1 MSFELLKK
9 LQKIMLFM
17 TIICLPLNSLPKAFT
32 LPGVGSILS
41 NYFLFAA
48 ILLLVYEYFK
58 FRFEINKK
66 VIKFFAVFVIWQ
78 VVCLINGLVT
88 YEYNELLTLEQI
100 SKLKAILYFLDKFS
114 INLDELIAIKTWLFL
129 RFSKDILFTN
139 NIIFFVAFYIWHL
152 YKNNFNGAFK
162 DIRKAIICLVIIM
175 GAYSFIEL
183 LWLKL
188 GLKFAEDFLI
198 NINPLLYEPKSN
210 HGWWPPL
217 LWNNQLRSICLE
229 PSYFAIISI
238 LCLPFLWSLLFNKE
252 NKFLSGLL
260 IFYFTLMIAGT
271 NARTAVVLVIAEIL
285 LLGVFSIIR
294 RNLLKKFFVI
304 LFITVLAFTANL
316 VDYRQLLN
324 NGNIDGISAE
334 NYFERNVGSITK
346 SNARSNSARLA
357 NLVANLETIEQH
369 PVFGTGTGL
378 KDAYINSN
386 LPEFAYNNYE
396 VRNWSRYM
404 YNEGVLKSGF
414 PPLNKFADIAVQNGL
429 IGLIL
434 YFLPLLYIL
443 KEVFKFRKLIIFDCR
458 TIMSIIVMIA
468 LLGAMMSNSAL
479 IICNGIVWG
488 LLYSKINSIETD
500 DTKN

>member
-17 TIICLPLNSLPKAFT
+17 AIICLPLNNLPKAFT
-32 LPGVGSILS
+32 LAGVGSILS

-78 VVCLINGLVT
+78 VVCLIIGLVT

-100 SKLKAILYFLDKFS
+100 PKLKAILYFLDKFS

-129 RFSKDILFTN
+129 RFSKNILFTN
-139 NIIFFVAFYIWHL
+139 NIIFFVTFYIWHL
-152 YKNNFNGAFK
+152 YKNNFNEAFK

-188 GLKFAEDFLI
+188 DLQFAKDFLI
-198 NINPLLYEPKSN
+198 NVNPLLYDPKSS

-217 LWNNQLRSICLE
+217 LWNNQLRSICAE
-229 PSYFAIISI
+229 PSFFGIISV
-238 LCLPFLWSLLFNKE
+238 LCLPFLWSLLFDKK

-357 NLVANLETIEQH
+357 NLIANLETIKQH
-369 PVFGTGTGL
+369 LVFGVGTGL
-378 KDAYINSN
+378 KDGYMYDN
-386 LPEFAYNNYE
+386 LPEFSYTNYE
-396 VRNWSRYM
+396 VRNWSRYL
-404 YNEGVLKSGF
+404 YNEGVLKAGY
-414 PPLNKFADIAVQNGL
+414 PALNKFVDIAVQNGL
-429 IGLIL
+429 TGLIL

-443 KEVFKFRKLIIFDCR
+443 NKILKLRKLIIYDSKAIVLII
-458 TIMSIIVMIA
+458 IMVA
-468 LLGAMMSNSAL
+468 LLGAMMSNSGL

-488 LLYSKINSIETD
+488 LLFCKVSSVEKLKI
-500 DTKN
+500 

>member
-100 SKLKAILYFLDKFS
+100 PKLKAILYFLDKFS

-175 GAYSFIEL
+175 GIYSFIEL
-183 LWLKL
+183 LWLKIDL
-188 GLKFAEDFLI
+188 QFAEDFLI
-198 NINPLLYEPKSN
+198 IINPLLYDISTIT
-210 HGWWPPL
+210 GWWPPL
-217 LWNNQLRSICLE
+217 LWNNQLRSICAE
-229 PSYFAIISI
+229 PSFFGIISV
-238 LCLPFLWSLLFNKE
+238 LCLPFLWNLLYE
-252 NKFLSGLL
+252 NKNKFVVCAL
-260 IFYFTLMIAGT
+260 IFYFTLMIAAT

-285 LLGVFSIIR
+285 LLSIFAVIQKS
-294 RNLLKKFFVI
+294 LLKKFLIISLVSS
-304 LFITVLAFTANL
+304 LAFTANL

-324 NGNIDGISAE
+324 YGSIDGISAE
-334 NYFERNVGSITK
+334 KYLERNVGSITE

-357 NLVANLETIEQH
+357 NLIANLETIKQY
-369 PVFGTGTGL
+369 PVFGVGTGL
-378 KDAYINSN
+378 KDAYIDRN
-386 LPEFAYNNYE
+386 LPEFSYTNNE

-404 YNEGVLKSGF
+404 HNEGVLKAGF
-414 PPLNKFADIAVQNGL
+414 SPLNKFADIAVQNGL

-443 KEVFKFRKLIIFDCR
+443 NKIF
-458 TIMSIIVMIA
+458 
-468 LLGAMMSNSAL
+468 
-479 IICNGIVWG
+479 
-488 LLYSKINSIETD
+488 
-500 DTKN
+500 

>member
-17 TIICLPLNSLPKAFT
+17 IIICLPLNNLPKAFT
-32 LPGVGSILS
+32 LPGLGGTLS
-41 NYFLFAA
+41 NYFVLAA
-48 ILLLVYEYFK
+48 ILLLLYEYFK
-58 FRFEINKK
+58 FKFDVNKK
-66 VIKFFAVFVIWQ
+66 VIKFFAMFVIWQ
-78 VVCLINGLVT
+78 LLCLVIGLVT
-88 YEYNELLTLEQI
+88 YDYNELLTLEQI
-100 SKLKAILYFLDKFS
+100 PKLKTIVCFLDKFE
-114 INLDELIAIKTWLFL
+114 IVVDELIAIKAWLFL

-139 NIIFFVAFYIWHL
+139 NVIFFVTFYIYHL
-152 YKNNFNGAFK
+152 YKANFDAAYK
-162 DIRKAIICLVIIM
+162 DVRKAVMCLVLIM

-198 NINPLLYEPKSN
+198 NFNSLLYEPKSS

-217 LWNNQLRSICLE
+217 LWNNQLRSICAE
-229 PSYFAIISI
+229 PSFFGIISV
-238 LCLPFLWSLLFNKE
+238 LCLPFLWSLLFDKK

-357 NLVANLETIEQH
+357 NLIANLETIKQH
-369 PVFGTGTGL
+369 LVFGVGTGL
-378 KDAYINSN
+378 KDGYMYDN
-386 LPEFAYNNYE
+386 LPEFSYTNYE
-396 VRNWSRYM
+396 VRNWSRYL
-404 YNEGVLKSGF
+404 YNEGVLKAGY
-414 PPLNKFADIAVQNGL
+414 PVLNKFVDIAVQNGL
-429 IGLIL
+429 TGLIL

-443 KEVFKFRKLIIFDCR
+443 NKILKLRKLIIYDSKAIVLII
-458 TIMSIIVMIA
+458 IMVA

-488 LLYSKINSIETD
+488 LLFCKIKTM
-500 DTKN
+500 KN

>member
-9 LQKIMLFM
+9 LQKIILFM

-78 VVCLINGLVT
+78 VVCLIIGLVT

-100 SKLKAILYFLDKFS
+100 PKLKAILYFLDKFS
-114 INLDELIAIKTWLFL
+114 INLDKLIAIKTWLFL

-152 YKNNFNGAFK
+152 YKNNFNEAFK
-162 DIRKAIICLVIIM
+162 DNRKAIICLVIIM
-175 GAYSFIEL
+175 GVYSFIEL

-188 GLKFAEDFLI
+188 DLQFAKDFLI
-198 NINPLLYEPKSN
+198 NVNPLLYDPKSS

-217 LWNNQLRSICLE
+217 LWKNQLRSICTE
-229 PSYFAIISI
+229 PSYFGIISV
-238 LCLPFLWSLLFNKE
+238 LCLPFLWSLLCE
-252 NKFLSGLL
+252 NKNKFFASAL
-260 IFYFTLMIAGT
+260 IFYFTLMVAAT

-285 LLGVFSIIR
+285 LLSIFAVIQKS
-294 RNLLKKFFVI
+294 LLKKFLII
-304 LFITVLAFTANL
+304 LLVSSLAFTANL

-324 NGNIDGISAE
+324 YGSIDGISAE
-334 NYFERNVGSITK
+334 KYLERNVGSITE

-357 NLVANLETIEQH
+357 NLIANLETIKQY
-369 PVFGTGTGL
+369 PVFGVGTGL
-378 KDAYINSN
+378 KDAYIDRN
-386 LPEFAYNNYE
+386 LPEFSYTNNE

-404 YNEGVLKSGF
+404 HNEGVLKAGF

-443 KEVFKFRKLIIFDCR
+443 NKIFRLRKLIIYDSK
-458 TIMSIIVMIA
+458 TIMLIIAMVA

-488 LLYSKINSIETD
+488 LLYCKVSSVKREIE
-500 DTKN
+500 

>member
-1 MSFELLKK
+1 M
-9 LQKIMLFM
+9 
-17 TIICLPLNSLPKAFT
+17 
-32 LPGVGSILS
+32 
-41 NYFLFAA
+41 
-48 ILLLVYEYFK
+48 
-58 FRFEINKK
+58 
-66 VIKFFAVFVIWQ
+66 
-78 VVCLINGLVT
+78 
-88 YEYNELLTLEQI
+88 
-100 SKLKAILYFLDKFS
+100 
-114 INLDELIAIKTWLFL
+114 
-129 RFSKDILFTN
+129 FTN

-152 YKNNFNGAFK
+152 YKNNFNEAFK

-175 GAYSFIEL
+175 GVYSFIEL

-188 GLKFAEDFLI
+188 DLQFAKDFLI
-198 NINPLLYEPKSN
+198 NVNPLLYDPKSS

-217 LWNNQLRSICLE
+217 LWKNQLRSICTE
-229 PSYFAIISI
+229 PSFFGIISV
-238 LCLPFLWSLLFNKE
+238 LCLPFLWSLLFDKK

-357 NLVANLETIEQH
+357 NLIANLETIKQH
-369 PVFGTGTGL
+369 LVFGVGTGL
-378 KDAYINSN
+378 KDGYMYDN
-386 LPEFAYNNYE
+386 LPEFSYTNYE
-396 VRNWSRYM
+396 VRNWSRYL
-404 YNEGVLKSGF
+404 YNEGVLKAGY
-414 PPLNKFADIAVQNGL
+414 PVLNKFVDIAVQNGL
-429 IGLIL
+429 TGLIL

-443 KEVFKFRKLIIFDCR
+443 NKILKLRKLIIYDSKAIVLII
-458 TIMSIIVMIA
+458 IMVA

-488 LLYSKINSIETD
+488 LLFCKIKTM
-500 DTKN
+500 KN

>member
-17 TIICLPLNSLPKAFT
+17 TIICLPLNSLPEAFT

-88 YEYNELLTLEQI
+88 YEYNEFLTLEQI

-129 RFSKDILFTN
+129 RFSKDILFIN
-139 NIIFFVAFYIWHL
+139 NIIFFVTFYIWHL
-152 YKNNFNGAFK
+152 YKANFNEAFK
-162 DIRKAIICLVIIM
+162 DVRKAIVCLVLIM
-175 GAYSFIEL
+175 GAYSFGEL

-198 NINPLLYEPKSN
+198 NINPLLYEPKSSN
-210 HGWWPPL
+210 GWWPPL
-217 LWNNQLRSICLE
+217 LWENQLRSICSE
-229 PSYFAIISI
+229 PSFFGIISV
-238 LCLPFLWSLLFNKE
+238 LCLPFLWSLVFDGK
-252 NKFLSGLL
+252 NKFVSGVL
-260 IFYFTLMIAGT
+260 IFYFTLMIAAT

-285 LLGVFSIIR
+285 LLSIFAVIQKS
-294 RNLLKKFFVI
+294 LLKKLLII
-304 LFITVLAFTANL
+304 LLVSSLAFTANL

-324 NGNIDGISAE
+324 YGSIDGISAE
-334 NYFERNVGSITK
+334 KYLERNVGSITE

-357 NLVANLETIEQH
+357 NLIANLETIKQY
-369 PVFGTGTGL
+369 PVFGVGTGL
-378 KDAYINSN
+378 KDAYIDRN
-386 LPEFAYNNYE
+386 LPEFSYTNYE

-404 YNEGVLKSGF
+404 HNEGVLKAGF
-414 PPLNKFADIAVQNGL
+414 PSLNKFADIAVQNGL

-443 KEVFKFRKLIIFDCR
+443 NKIFRLRKLIIYDNK
-458 TIMSIIVMIA
+458 TIMLIIAMVA
-468 LLGAMMSNSAL
+468 LLGAMMSNSVL

-488 LLYSKINSIETD
+488 LLYCKVSSVKREIE
-500 DTKN
+500 

>member
-17 TIICLPLNSLPKAFT
+17 IIICLPLNNLPKAFA
-32 LPGVGSILS
+32 LPGVGGKLS
-41 NYFLFAA
+41 NYFVLAA

-58 FRFEINKK
+58 FWFEINRK

-100 SKLKAILYFLDKFS
+100 PKLKAILYFLDKFS

-152 YKNNFNGAFK
+152 YKHNFTEAFN
-162 DIRKAIICLVIIM
+162 DVRKAVICLVLVM

-188 GLKFAEDFLI
+188 SLKFAVEFLI
-198 NINPLLYEPKSN
+198 NINPLLYEPKSG

-217 LWNNQLRSICLE
+217 LWNNQLRSICAE
-229 PSYFAIISI
+229 PSYFGIVSVM
-238 LCLPFLWSLLFNKE
+238 CLPFLWTYLYE
-252 NKFLSGLL
+252 NKDKFFASAL
-260 IFYFTLMIAGT
+260 IFYFTLMIAAT
-271 NARTAVVLVIAEIL
+271 NARTAVVLVIVEIV
-285 LLGVFSIIR
+285 LLGIFSIIR
-294 RNLLKKFFVI
+294 RNLLKKFFII
-304 LFITVLAFTANL
+304 LTISVLAFTANL
-316 VDYRQLLN
+316 VDCRQLLN
-324 NGNIDGISAE
+324 YGSIDGISAE
-334 NYFERNVGSITK
+334 KYFERNVGSITET
-346 SNARSNSARLA
+346 NARSNSARLA
-357 NLVANLETIEQH
+357 NLIANLETIKQY
-369 PVFGTGTGL
+369 PVFGVGTGL
-378 KDAYINSN
+378 KDAYIDRN
-386 LPEFAYNNYE
+386 LPEFSYTNYE

-404 YNEGVLKSGF
+404 HNEGVLKAGF
-414 PPLNKFADIAVQNGL
+414 PSLNKFADIAVQNGL

-443 KEVFKFRKLIIFDCR
+443 NKIFRLRKLIIYDNK
-458 TIMSIIVMIA
+458 TIMLIIAMVA

-488 LLYSKINSIETD
+488 LLYCKVSSVKRKIE
-500 DTKN
+500 

>member
-100 SKLKAILYFLDKFS
+100 PKLKAILYFLDKFS

-129 RFSKDILFTN
+129 RFSKDILFIN
-139 NIIFFVAFYIWHL
+139 NIIFFVVFYIWHL
-152 YKNNFNGAFK
+152 YRNNFNEAFK

-175 GAYSFIEL
+175 GIYSFIEL
-183 LWLKL
+183 LWLKIDL
-188 GLKFAEDFLI
+188 QFAEDFLI
-198 NINPLLYEPKSN
+198 IINPLLYDISIIT
-210 HGWWPPL
+210 GWWPPL
-217 LWNNQLRSICLE
+217 LWNNQLRSICAE
-229 PSYFAIISI
+229 PSFFGIISV
-238 LCLPFLWSLLFNKE
+238 LCLPFLWNLLYE
-252 NKFLSGLL
+252 NKNKFVVCAL
-260 IFYFTLMIAGT
+260 IFYFTLMIAAT

-285 LLGVFSIIR
+285 LLSIFAVIQKS
-294 RNLLKKFFVI
+294 LLKKFLIISLVSS
-304 LFITVLAFTANL
+304 LAFTANL

-324 NGNIDGISAE
+324 YGSIDGISAE
-334 NYFERNVGSITK
+334 KYLERNVGSITE

-357 NLVANLETIEQH
+357 NLIANLETIKQY
-369 PVFGTGTGL
+369 PVFGVGTGL
-378 KDAYINSN
+378 KDAYIDRN
-386 LPEFAYNNYE
+386 LPEFSYTNNE

-404 YNEGVLKSGF
+404 HNEGVLKAGF

-443 KEVFKFRKLIIFDCR
+443 NKIFRLRKLIIYDSK
-458 TIMSIIVMIA
+458 TIMLIIAMVA

-488 LLYSKINSIETD
+488 LLYCKVSSVKREI
-500 DTKN
+500 K

>member
-188 GLKFAEDFLI
+188 DLQFAEDFLI
-198 NINPLLYEPKSN
+198 NVNPLLYDPKSI

-217 LWNNQLRSICLE
+217 LWNNQLRSICAE
-229 PSYFAIISI
+229 PSYFGIISL
-238 LCLPFLWSLLFNKE
+238 LCLPFLWNLLYE
-252 NKFLSGLL
+252 NKNKFVVCAL
-260 IFYFTLMIAGT
+260 IFYFTLMIAAT
-271 NARTAVVLVIAEIL
+271 NARTAVVLVIAEIIL
-285 LLGVFSIIR
+285 LAIFSVVSKNIL
-294 RNLLKKFFVI
+294 NKFFII
-304 LFITVLAFTANL
+304 LTVSVLAFSINL
-316 VDYRQLLN
+316 IDCRQLLN
-324 NGNIDGISAE
+324 NGNINGISVE
-334 NYFERNVGSITK
+334 KYLERNVGSITET
-346 SNARSNSARLA
+346 NARSNSARLA
-357 NLVANLETIEQH
+357 NLIANLETIKQY
-369 PVFGTGTGL
+369 PIFGVGTGL
-378 KDAYINSN
+378 KDGYMYNN
-386 LPEFAYNNYE
+386 LPEFSYTNFE
-396 VRNWSRYM
+396 VRNWSRYL
-404 YNEGVLKSGF
+404 YNEGVLKAGY
-414 PPLNKFADIAVQNGL
+414 PALNHFADIAVQNGL
-429 IGLIL
+429 VGLIL
-434 YFLPLLYIL
+434 YFLPFLYLCKKLLKYKTI
-443 KEVFKFRKLIIFDCR
+443 VTNDSRVICLIIP
-458 TIMSIIVMIA
+458 MIA
-468 LLGAMMSNSAL
+468 LLGAMMSNAGFV
-479 IICNGIVWG
+479 ICNGIVWG
-488 LLYSKINSIETD
+488 LLYCKVSSVKSEIE
-500 DTKN
+500 

>member
-17 TIICLPLNSLPKAFT
+17 TIICLPLNSLPEAFT

-78 VVCLINGLVT
+78 VICLINGLVT

-100 SKLKAILYFLDKFS
+100 PKLKAILYFLDKFS

-188 GLKFAEDFLI
+188 DLQFAEDFLI
-198 NINPLLYEPKSN
+198 NVNPLLYDPKSS

-217 LWNNQLRSICLE
+217 LWKNQLRSICTE
-229 PSYFAIISI
+229 PSYFGIISV
-238 LCLPFLWSLLFNKE
+238 LCLPFLWSLLCE
-252 NKFLSGLL
+252 NKNKFFASVL
-260 IFYFTLMIAGT
+260 IFYFTLMIAAT

-285 LLGVFSIIR
+285 LLSIFAVIQKS
-294 RNLLKKFFVI
+294 LLKKLLII
-304 LFITVLAFTANL
+304 LLVSSLAFTANL
-316 VDYRQLLN
+316 IDYHQFIN
-324 NGNIDGISAE
+324 YGSIDGISAAK
-334 NYFERNVGSITK
+334 YLERNVGSITE

-357 NLVANLETIEQH
+357 NLIANLETIKQY
-369 PVFGTGTGL
+369 PVFGVGTGL

-443 KEVFKFRKLIIFDCR
+443 NKIFRLRKLIIYDSK
-458 TIMSIIVMIA
+458 TIMLIIAMVA

-488 LLYSKINSIETD
+488 LLYCKVSSVKREIE
-500 DTKN
+500 

>member
-1 MSFELLKK
+1 
-9 LQKIMLFM
+9 
-17 TIICLPLNSLPKAFT
+17 
-32 LPGVGSILS
+32 
-41 NYFLFAA
+41 
-48 ILLLVYEYFK
+48 
-58 FRFEINKK
+58 
-66 VIKFFAVFVIWQ
+66 
-78 VVCLINGLVT
+78 
-88 YEYNELLTLEQI
+88 
-100 SKLKAILYFLDKFS
+100 
-114 INLDELIAIKTWLFL
+114 
-129 RFSKDILFTN
+129 
-139 NIIFFVAFYIWHL
+139 
-152 YKNNFNGAFK
+152 
-162 DIRKAIICLVIIM
+162 
-175 GAYSFIEL
+175 
-183 LWLKL
+183 
-188 GLKFAEDFLI
+188 
-198 NINPLLYEPKSN
+198 
-210 HGWWPPL
+210 
-217 LWNNQLRSICLE
+217 
-229 PSYFAIISI
+229 
-238 LCLPFLWSLLFNKE
+238 
-252 NKFLSGLL
+252 
-260 IFYFTLMIAGT
+260 MIAAT

-285 LLGVFSIIR
+285 LLSIFAVIQKS
-294 RNLLKKFFVI
+294 LLKKFLIISLVSS
-304 LFITVLAFTANL
+304 LAFTANL

-324 NGNIDGISAE
+324 YGSIDGISAE

-443 KEVFKFRKLIIFDCR
+443 NKIFRLRKLIIYDSK
-458 TIMSIIVMIA
+458 TIMLIIAMVA

-488 LLYSKINSIETD
+488 LLYCKVSSVKREIE
-500 DTKN
+500 

>member
-32 LPGVGSILS
+32 LPGVGSIFS

-100 SKLKAILYFLDKFS
+100 PKLKAILYFLDKFS

-188 GLKFAEDFLI
+188 DLQFAEDFLI
-198 NINPLLYEPKSN
+198 NVNPLLYDPKSS

-217 LWNNQLRSICLE
+217 LWKNQLRSICTE
-229 PSYFAIISI
+229 PSYFGIISV
-238 LCLPFLWSLLFNKE
+238 LCLPFLWSLLCE
-252 NKFLSGLL
+252 NKNKFFASAL
-260 IFYFTLMIAGT
+260 IFYFTLMIVTT
-271 NARTAVVLVIAEIL
+271 NARTAVVLVIVEIV
-285 LLGVFSIIR
+285 LLGIFSIIR
-294 RNLLKKFFVI
+294 RNLLKKFFII
-304 LFITVLAFTANL
+304 LTISVLAFTANL
-316 VDYRQLLN
+316 VDCRQLLN
-324 NGNIDGISAE
+324 YGSIDGISAE
-334 NYFERNVGSITK
+334 KYFERNVGSITET
-346 SNARSNSARLA
+346 NARSNSARLA
-357 NLVANLETIEQH
+357 NLIANLETIKQY
-369 PVFGTGTGL
+369 PIFGVGTGL
-378 KDAYINSN
+378 KDGYMYNN
-386 LPEFAYNNYE
+386 LPEFSYTNFE
-396 VRNWSRYM
+396 VRNWSRYL
-404 YNEGVLKSGF
+404 YNEGVLKAGY
-414 PPLNKFADIAVQNGL
+414 PALNHFADIAVQNGL
-429 IGLIL
+429 VGLIL
-434 YFLPLLYIL
+434 YFLPFLYLCKKLLKYKTI
-443 KEVFKFRKLIIFDCR
+443 VTNDSRVICLIIP
-458 TIMSIIVMIA
+458 MIA
-468 LLGAMMSNSAL
+468 LLGAMMSNAGFV
-479 IICNGIVWG
+479 ICNGIVWG
-488 LLYSKINSIETD
+488 LLYCKISSIES
-500 DTKN
+500 

>member
-1 MSFELLKK
+1 M
-9 LQKIMLFM
+9 
-17 TIICLPLNSLPKAFT
+17 
-32 LPGVGSILS
+32 
-41 NYFLFAA
+41 
-48 ILLLVYEYFK
+48 YEYFK

-100 SKLKAILYFLDKFS
+100 PKLKAILYFLDKFS

-175 GAYSFIEL
+175 GIYSFIEL
-183 LWLKL
+183 LWLKIDL
-188 GLKFAEDFLI
+188 QFAEDFLI
-198 NINPLLYEPKSN
+198 IINPLLYDISTIT
-210 HGWWPPL
+210 GWWPPL
-217 LWNNQLRSICLE
+217 LWNNQLRSICAE
-229 PSYFAIISI
+229 PSFFGIISV
-238 LCLPFLWSLLFNKE
+238 LCLPFLWNLLYE
-252 NKFLSGLL
+252 NKNKFVVCAL
-260 IFYFTLMIAGT
+260 IFYFTLMIAAT

-285 LLGVFSIIR
+285 LLSIFAVIQKS
-294 RNLLKKFFVI
+294 LLKKFLIISLVSS
-304 LFITVLAFTANL
+304 LAFTANL

-324 NGNIDGISAE
+324 YGSIDGISAE
-334 NYFERNVGSITK
+334 KYLERNVGSITE

-357 NLVANLETIEQH
+357 NLIANLETIKQY
-369 PVFGTGTGL
+369 PVFGVGTGL
-378 KDAYINSN
+378 KDAYIDRN
-386 LPEFAYNNYE
+386 LPEFSYTNNE

-404 YNEGVLKSGF
+404 HNEGVLKAGF
-414 PPLNKFADIAVQNGL
+414 SPLNKFADIAVQNGL

-443 KEVFKFRKLIIFDCR
+443 NKIFRLRKLIIYDSKAIVLII
-458 TIMSIIVMIA
+458 IMVA

-488 LLYSKINSIETD
+488 LLFCKIKTM
-500 DTKN
+500 KN